1 MILRLILREIKLSLR
16 KRRLARNAVTVGPFT
31 NFHETRFE
39 GNNHVG
45 GFGDVSGTEFG
56 CHTYVG
62 ERCLLRHSR
71 IGRYCSLAHEVAFVE
86 GDHPL
91 EYASTAPVFH
101 SRRGQTN
108 AVWLERTEFPEYRF
122 ADPSAGRSVVVG
134 HDVWIGH
141 GATVMAGVTIGHG
154 AVVAAG
160 AVVTRDVEPY
170 AIVGGVPARLIRK
183 RFPDELCERLTAS
196 RWWERD
202 QSLLRSLAP
211 LAQDP
216 QRFLARLEEIR

>member
-1 MILRLILREIKLSLR
+1 MILRLLLREAKLALR
-16 KRRLARNAVTVGPFT
+16 KRALASRAVTVGPFT

-39 GNNHVG
+39 GNNGVG

-56 CHTYVG
+56 RHTYAG
-62 ERCLLRHSR
+62 DRCLLRHSR
-71 IGRYCSLAHEVAFVE
+71 IGRYCSLAHGVSFVE

-91 EYASTAPVFH
+91 DYASSSPVFH

-108 AVWLERTEFPEYRF
+108 AVWIGETRFAEYRY
-122 ADPSAGRSVVVG
+122 ADTETRRSVVVG

-141 GATVMAGVTIGHG
+141 GATVMSGVTIGHG

-170 AIVGGVPARLIRK
+170 AIVAGVPARPVRK
-183 RFPDELCERLTAS
+183 RFPDALCARLLAS
-196 RWWERD
+196 RWWEREE
-202 QSLLRSLAP
+202 SELRPIAE

-216 QRFLARLEEIR
+216 VRFLERLEETR